1 MNNNLVCVCVVLC
14 NEQHRYIRLCHIVMH
29 TNNICVCR
37 AKRTSHSES
46 FGKIAL
52 IFDLAPINSQGSSN
66 KILGDKNTCIS
77 KIVEWKD
84 HNTEENKQEKN
95 ERSKRAARAAL
106 TKLAADQSREREREQ
121 RRETNPNRQGWKWVR
136 FMALANSM
144 LAIHV
149 PNIRIKELNVKKVHT
164 HTAASWYSSVQH
176 WVAPRHKWALQSE
189 PHGFQYP
196 LERMK
201 RTPPPPPT
209 LCDCIAEFHHQS
221 APVSVSYNSMLDK
234 PRLTWT
240 AFDAK

>member
-1 MNNNLVCVCVVLC
+1 MVAAAGPTTAISVTGIMCTKHKFYFFFFIEKQPRHMNNNLVCVCVVLC

-106 TKLAADQSREREREQ
+106 TKLAADQSRERERESK
-121 RRETNPNRQGWKWVR
+121 GVK
-136 FMALANSM
+136 
-144 LAIHV
+144 
-149 PNIRIKELNVKKVHT
+149 RIQIDRVEN
-164 HTAASWYSSVQH
+164 
-176 WVAPRHKWALQSE
+176 E
-189 PHGFQYP
+189 
-196 LERMK
+196 
-201 RTPPPPPT
+201 
-209 LCDCIAEFHHQS
+209 
-221 APVSVSYNSMLDK
+221 
-234 PRLTWT
+234 
-240 AFDAK
+240 